1 MEILLFTIVAI
12 VLYLLADRAVDWL
25 ERRRGARFEH
35 RSLIFFV
42 VILVL
47 ALLSFEAIERMTPG
61 PGSAPDPAVEGAK
74 SPAPR

>member
-25 ERRRGARFEH
+25 ERRRGERFEH

-61 PGSAPDPAVEGAK
+61 PEPAQDAAGEAAK
-74 SPAPR
+74 SPAER

>member
-25 ERRRGARFEH
+25 ERRRGERYEH
-35 RSLIFFV
+35 RSVIFFV
-42 VILVL
+42 IILVL

-61 PGSAPDPAVEGAK
+61 PGPAQNAAGEGAR
-74 SPAPR
+74 SPAER